1 LQTPYLCE
9 TSNLLQLSRKPTKQ
23 KPQLKENTN
32 QRGEEEKKMLKG
44 RQEKGDIQTFWTDGT
59 WEVRTESQ
67 NG

>member
-1 LQTPYLCE
+1 
-9 TSNLLQLSRKPTKQ
+9 
-23 KPQLKENTN
+23 
-32 QRGEEEKKMLKG
+32 MLKG